1 MAMQREPQEDVLPGQ
16 DSLRLSII
24 VRIPTPLRK
33 LTNEQ
38 DIVSGDGETLAACI
52 DGLEAQYP
60 GLKDRLLDET
70 GELRRFVNIYING
83 EDVRFAQ
90 GVQTPLKG
98 GDEVSIVP
106 AVAGGAEEPR
116 LEPRLKYY
124 RASPGAYQALKQ
136 VQDYLQSSGLE
147 PTLLELVKLCA
158 SQLNGCAFCYDMHW
172 KDARALGESEE
183 RLYMLT
189 AWRESHL
196 YSERERAALAWTE
209 ELTLIAETGAP
220 DDAYEE
226 ARTQFDEKEIADLS
240 LAIAAINAWNR
251 MAIGFRLVPGVY
263 EVREARPAPATA

>member
-106 AVAGGAEEPR
+106 AVAGGSEEPR

-124 RASPGAYQALKQ
+124 RASPGAYQALKAL
-136 VQDYLQSSGLE
+136 QDYVQSSGLE
-147 PTLLELVKLCA
+147 PSLLELVKLRA
-158 SQLNGCAFCYDMHW
+158 SQLNGCAFCLDMHW
-172 KDARALGESEE
+172 KDARAIGESEE

-189 AWRESHL
+189 AWRESSV

-251 MAIGFRLVPGVY
+251 MAIGFRLVRGRY
-263 EVREARPAPATA
+263 EVRRAPAQAASA

>member
-90 GVQTPLKG
+90 GVQTPLRG
-98 GDEVSIVP
+98 GDEISIVP
-106 AVAGGAEEPR
+106 AVAGGSEAPR

-124 RASPGAYQALKQ
+124 RASPGAYQALKAL
-136 VQDYLQSSGLE
+136 QDYVQGSGLE
-147 PTLLELVKLCA
+147 HSLLEPVKLRA
-158 SQLNGCAFCYDMHW
+158 SQLNGCAFCLDMHW
-172 KDARALGESEE
+172 KDARAAGESEE
-183 RLYMLT
+183 RLYMLD
-189 AWRESHL
+189 AWRESSL
-196 YSERERAALAWTE
+196 YSKRERAALAWTE

-220 DDAYEE
+220 DCVYEE
-226 ARTQFDEKEIADLS
+226 ARTQFNEKEIADLS

-263 EVREARPAPATA
+263 QVREARPASATA